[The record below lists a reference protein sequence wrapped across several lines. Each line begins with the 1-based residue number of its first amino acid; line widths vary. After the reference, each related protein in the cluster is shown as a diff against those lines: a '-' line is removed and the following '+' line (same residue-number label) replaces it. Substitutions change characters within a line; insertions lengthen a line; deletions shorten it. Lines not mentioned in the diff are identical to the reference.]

1 LRCQRGR
8 KASPTE
14 DARRKRRRKRR
25 RRRRERGRGRVG
37 GEKEAASG
45 STIHEGEEI
54 ILVVFRRRG
63 GVIL

>member
-1 LRCQRGR
+1 
-8 KASPTE
+8 
-14 DARRKRRRKRR
+14 
-25 RRRRERGRGRVG
+25 VG